1 LWFFVEWAITLID
14 KIAEN
19 RALLSG
25 EKVMS
30 KETANQ
36 RRALSILFLIG
47 SIFLVAAMWNLP
59 TPECNPDDARRLK
72 DAAME
77 PKQ

>member
-1 LWFFVEWAITLID
+1 
-14 KIAEN
+14 
-19 RALLSG
+19 
-25 EKVMS
+25 MS

-36 RRALSILFLIG
+36 RRAISILFLIG

-72 DAAME
+72 DAAMK